1 MNNNN
6 KKIVRKK
13 INSPFGR
20 YFTSLEKIDGDLKNS
35 KEYGSILILSLV
47 EEIGEMSRAYLA
59 KHGRKETNLAAQQD
73 ETYEQE
79 LGDILVSIIRF
90 ARIKDIDLDKRIMY
104 TLAKIKRRKTSPKI

>member
-1 MNNNN
+1 MENTKN
-6 KKIVRKK
+6 IRKK

-35 KEYGSILILSLV
+35 KEFGSILILSLV
-47 EEIGEMSRAYLA
+47 EEVGEMARAYLA
-59 KHGRKETNLAAQQD
+59 EHGRKQTNIAAQND

-90 ARIKDIDLDKRIMY
+90 ARIKNIDLDKRIQY
-104 TLAKIKRRKTSPKI
+104 TLTKIKRRKTTPKI